1 MDITYKEALARAM
14 AICSKSEKTISDIR
28 QSLSR
33 WGLSDNEKQE
43 KIIDWLK
50 ENNFIDESRYS
61 KSYVLDKHKFNRWG
75 KVKIRAMLRSKGI
88 DDILIDK
95 AVDSIPPAIYRQTL
109 KDDII
114 SKKKS
119 LKAKN
124 QYDLRAK
131 LMRFAQSRGYETDL
145 IYKTVDEILKS

>member
-61 KSYVLDKHKFNRWG
+61 KSYVLDKNKFNRWG